1 MASKLNLLNAPI
13 SRSTKITLMVL
24 PLEEKIIMTPHGFI
38 EDTDKD
44 LKKYKDDHAAEWS
57 KILGGGNFDIIE
69 ESDVI
74 EPTSIY
80 EQEPE

>member
-1 MASKLNLLNAPI
+1 
-13 SRSTKITLMVL
+13 
-24 PLEEKIIMTPHGFI
+24 MTPHGFI
-38 EDTDKD
+38 EDSDKD
-44 LKKYKDDHAAEWS
+44 LKKYKDDHTAEWS